1 MGFYFRSLG
10 LREPRVTLFKPL
22 SEFISG
28 ELTFFGGA
36 PDGMDPSSPSYGTS
50 EGACGYGSIPKDAFP
65 YFSTMAFGLNN
76 QFFKSLPLDSCGT
89 CYQVQCQDPRPGACK
104 TDSAGKPLSVIA
116 MITDKCPECGDNH
129 IDVQAQ
135 AFAKIS
141 KPELG
146 RIKIAYRHVE
156 CAVPGD
162 LKVSVKDF
170 AGANGW
176 IRLSVDDT
184 GGRGAVKELYVKG
197 SGQNEWRAM
206 DNTWGAAW
214 ELSSAPAPPLAFKF
228 VCDDGEEVIA
238 EDVVTQNGGISGGLK
253 SPVSFSTGKQ
263 FTITDPTVTTISA
276 FDGAS
281 DPMLVT
287 SDTPGNAD
295 GASAPVSSTTSSSSS
310 SEGGCTDEAPD
321 GKYTCQ
327 QQKDFGQCGADFM
340 KDFCNLS
347 CDRCSNSVSGGSR
360 KLLGGRRR
368 LTNLI

>member
-1 MGFYFRSLG
+1 M
-10 LREPRVTLFKPL
+10 V
-22 SEFISG
+22 
-28 ELTFFGGA
+28 
-36 PDGMDPSSPSYGTS
+36 
-50 EGACGYGSIPKDAFP
+50 
-65 YFSTMAFGLNN
+65 
-76 QFFKSLPLDSCGT
+76 
-89 CYQVQCQDPRPGACK
+89 
-104 TDSAGKPLSVIA
+104 
-116 MITDKCPECGDNH
+116 TDKCPECGDDH

-141 KPELG
+141 QPELG

-156 CAVPGD
+156 CAVPDD

-197 SGQNEWRAM
+197 SGESDWRAM

-214 ELSSAPAPPLAFKF
+214 ELSSAPAPPLDFKF
-228 VCDDGEEVIA
+228 ICDDGEEVIA
-238 EDVVTQNGGISGGLK
+238 EDVVTQNGGISGGLT
-253 SPVSFSTGKQ
+253 SPVLFSTGKQ
-263 FTITDPTVTTISA
+263 FSITDPAVTIISA

-287 SDTPGNAD
+287 SKTPGNTD
-295 GASAPVSSTTSSSSS
+295 GASASASSDSVSSTGTPASSSSSPPS
-310 SEGGCTDEAPD
+310 SEGGCIDEAPD
-321 GKYTCQ
+321 GNYTCQ
-327 QQKDFGQCGADFM
+327 EQKDFGQCGADFM

-347 CDRCSNSVSGGSR
+347 CGRCSNTVTGGKR

-368 LTNLI
+368 LSN